1 MKQISVLLFGILFGI
16 VLTKGE
22 IISWYRIVEMF
33 HFDSFHMF
41 GTIFS
46 AIAISA
52 IFIALSKRFKWTALD
67 GGHLRFANYPKGWK
81 KYIFGGI
88 IFGFG
93 WALIGAC
100 PAPLF
105 ILIGNG
111 YFPIIIAIV
120 GAMLGTLLYGIL
132 EKKLPR

>member
-16 VLTKGE
+16 ILTKGE

-41 GTIFS
+41 GTILS
-46 AIAISA
+46 AIALSA
-52 IFIALSKRFKWTALD
+52 VFILVAKKFNWKALD
-67 GGHLRFANYPKGWK
+67 GGQLRFANYPKGWK

-88 IFGFG
+88 VFGFG

-105 ILIGNG
+105 IILGNG
-111 YFPIIIAIV
+111 YYPILLAIV
-120 GAMLGTLLYGIL
+120 GALAGTLIYGAIRH
-132 EKKLPR
+132 KLPH